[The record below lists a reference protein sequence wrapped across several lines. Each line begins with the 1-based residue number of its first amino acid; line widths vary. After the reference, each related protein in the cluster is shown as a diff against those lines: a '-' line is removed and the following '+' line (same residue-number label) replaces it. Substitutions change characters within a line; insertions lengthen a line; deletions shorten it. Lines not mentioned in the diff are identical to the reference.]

1 MQKELLE
8 LCDRHCMGIQG
19 RDICAYFLAESGKL
33 HINYYVPHAQTYLC
47 VFVSHTEIF
56 IKTQKLLLGA
66 HSVIKDQLVVIHA
79 HQYNSYERCSEILK
93 LPNTWQTILCY
104 CGKIACAALIRR
116 RVFCELYCVFLL
128 NVGLGRISAIVLV
141 NLPAEFIIGACR
153 HQYDVPVVDPGQ
165 TWRAMT

>member
-33 HINYYVPHAQTYLC
+33 HINYYVLHAQTYLC

-79 HQYNSYERCSEILK
+79 HRNNSYERCSEIFKATKHLANYIM
-93 LPNTWQTILCY
+93 LLWQNCV
-104 CGKIACAALIRR
+104 R
-116 RVFCELYCVFLL
+116 RVDSTQGFL
-128 NVGLGRISAIVLV
+128 
-141 NLPAEFIIGACR
+141 
-153 HQYDVPVVDPGQ
+153 
-165 TWRAMT
+165 